1 MIKKLYGRG
10 DGVMNYR
17 RRNTQAFTFLAW
29 TSFVLSCAFMFIGL
43 YNMDA
48 PLVEKGYYAVCAC
61 FLIMSSFVLQ
71 KTIRDNAEDDAYEK
85 EHMPKKF
92 EKEETK

>member
-1 MIKKLYGRG
+1 
-10 DGVMNYR
+10 
-17 RRNTQAFTFLAW
+17 
-29 TSFVLSCAFMFIGL
+29 
-43 YNMDA
+43 MDA

-92 EKEETK
+92 EKEESK